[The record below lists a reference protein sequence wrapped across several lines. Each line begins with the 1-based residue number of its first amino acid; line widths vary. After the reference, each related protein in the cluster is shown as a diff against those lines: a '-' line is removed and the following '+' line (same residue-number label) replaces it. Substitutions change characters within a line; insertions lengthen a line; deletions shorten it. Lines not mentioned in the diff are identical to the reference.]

1 MSPTV
6 SPMPSRSLTPITKTD
21 DNVGQIR
28 PYEVRQLGKPVY
40 ESTSDVPAEVSVI
53 IPLYNYATTIVECL
67 ETVAAQDL
75 EIIAVVVVDDCST
88 DAGGNEAVAFLQRN
102 ASRFSSAR
110 VVRHIRNQGLA
121 MSRDSGIMWSTEPYL
136 FMLDADNRIRP
147 PALSRL
153 RDALRHSGADFAY
166 SQLRLF
172 GDIES
177 FGIAD
182 IWDPARLRTGNY
194 IDAMAMIRR
203 DILIAVGG
211 YASSAVEEGWEDYDL
226 WCRLATCG
234 FRGVF
239 LPEILCEYRMHG
251 ASMINRTNL
260 QAGDLIA
267 ELTLRYP
274 DLFVNDDVP

>member
-1 MSPTV
+1 MSLTV
-6 SPMPSRSLTPITKTD
+6 SPMPSGSLNPLVTID
-21 DNVGQIR
+21 DNRAQIR
-28 PYEVRQLGKPVY
+28 LYDVKQLSKLVY
-40 ESTSDVPAEVSVI
+40 ENASEVPAEVAVI
-53 IPLYNYATTIVECL
+53 IPLYNYAATIVECL

-75 EIIAVVVVDDCST
+75 EVLAVVVVDDCST
-88 DAGGNEAVAFLQRN
+88 DAGGDEAVAFLQRY

-121 MSRDSGIMWSTEPYL
+121 MSRNSGIVWSPEPYL

-153 RDALRHSGADFAY
+153 RDALRYSGADFAY

-182 IWDPARLRTGNY
+182 IWDPAKLRNGNY
-194 IDAMAMIRR
+194 IDAMALIRR
-203 DILIAVGG
+203 DSLITVGG
-211 YASSAVEEGWEDYDL
+211 YLPSAVEDGWEDYDL
-226 WCRLATCG
+226 WCRFATHD
-234 FRGVF
+234 FSGVF

-260 QAGDLIA
+260 LADDLMA
-267 ELTLRYP
+267 EMVLRYP
-274 DLFVNDDVP
+274 KLFAS